1 MALSITELPLRD
13 GHVGLCPL
21 PGRGGDY
28 AADLA
33 VIAGWAPSLV
43 LTMTTA
49 EEMAR
54 HGAAGLGD
62 DLGARGIGWAHLP
75 VADFTAPDEEIAAH
89 WLLIAD
95 RAGEI
100 LDSGGR
106 VLAHCMG
113 GCGRSG
119 AAVLRLMTEAGED
132 PEAALARLRQVRPC
146 AVERPEQF
154 VWAAAGARA

>member
-1 MALSITELPLRD
+1 MAFSITELPLRA
-13 GHVGLCPL
+13 GLAGLCPL

-33 VIAGWAPSLV
+33 ALRGWGPALV
-43 LTMTTA
+43 LSMTTPQ
-49 EEMAR
+49 EMAR

-62 DLGARGIGWAHLP
+62 DLADQGIGWAHLP
-75 VADFTAPDEEIAAH
+75 VTDFTAPGEEVAAH

-100 LDSGGR
+100 LDGGGR

-119 AAVLRLMTEAGED
+119 AAVLRLMVEAGED
-132 PEAALARLRQVRPC
+132 PLAALARLRQVRPC
-146 AVERPEQF
+146 AVERPEQLA
-154 VWAAAGARA
+154 WATAGGSP